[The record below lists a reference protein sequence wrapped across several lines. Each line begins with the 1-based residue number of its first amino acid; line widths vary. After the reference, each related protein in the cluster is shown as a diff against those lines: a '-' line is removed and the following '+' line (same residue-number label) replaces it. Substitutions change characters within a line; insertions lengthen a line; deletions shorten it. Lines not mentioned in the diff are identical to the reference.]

1 MMKDHI
7 YKEGKTKTDENTYYC
22 KYDSIV
28 DGGIGLSTSKKGSTI
43 EQIMKSNTFW
53 SICKNG
59 IYMKSVTDVCCSS
72 LYPISCELKYTKK
85 RGASKEYTD
94 ILAPMLYGTKDELEN
109 WKYFVF
115 NNKLPL
121 FLNICLIIDQNN
133 TSKGF
138 IPWITNKRYTDSEIY
153 KLLNINENEQ
163 NLIDSVI
170 QKFER
175 NSTWFKR
182 YMIGSENV

>member
-7 YKEGKTKTDENTYYC
+7 YKEGKTKTDENTAFLNFA
-22 KYDSIV
+22 DIV
-28 DGGIGLSTSKKGSTI
+28 GQGGCGGHGYGVFNNSDNDFQQTLFG
-43 EQIMKSNTFW
+43 EYQN
-53 SICKNG
+53 
-59 IYMKSVTDVCCSS
+59 SVIDVTCRKTDNPR
-72 LYPISCELKYTKK
+72 Y
-85 RGASKEYTD
+85 R
-94 ILAPMLYGTKDELEN
+94 LYGTKDELEN

-138 IPWITNKRYTDSEIY
+138 IPWITNKKYTDNEIY

-163 NLIDSVI
+163 KLIDTVI
-170 QKFER
+170 KKFER

-182 YMIGSENV
+182 YMTGSENV

>member
-7 YKEGKTKTDENTYYC
+7 YKEGKTKTDENTAFLNFADICAITGHGNIKSMLSDGAYKHH
-22 KYDSIV
+22 KY
-28 DGGIGLSTSKKGSTI
+28 GEFLNRYTEALCRQT
-43 EQIMKSNTFW
+43 E
-53 SICKNG
+53 
-59 IYMKSVTDVCCSS
+59 TDTYKV
-72 LYPISCELKYTKK
+72 
-85 RGASKEYTD
+85 
-94 ILAPMLYGTKDELEN
+94 YGTKDELEN

-138 IPWITNKRYTDSEIY
+138 IPWITNKKYTDDEIY
-153 KLLNINENEQ
+153 KLLNINDEEQ
-163 NLIDSVI
+163 KLINLVI

-175 NSTWFKR
+175 NSPWFKR
-182 YMIGSENV
+182 YMTGTESI